1 MLAENQRLRD
11 HGQIPQNVDQITPH
25 VANAEAVIAV
35 TENNESLRN
44 PLLEDRSWFFPL
56 RSLEMPIH
64 VGEAAD
70 AAFATRFRQALSET
84 HNIEHIPRTNYAP
97 DQLLNDLS
105 NTDCPWPPIA
115 RARLLVKFAMD
126 TVGQCYHCVRKSHIY
141 KSLEKHYTNLSNS
154 NSLLVCKFWILF
166 ALGEAYSSRTESSSD
181 ISFPGLAYFTCA
193 SKVFRN
199 LQERPRIDTVEVLL
213 LLVSLSSS
221 FTQCVWLII
230 ALVIVFSSAQ

>member
-1 MLAENQRLRD
+1 MAENQRLRD
-11 HGQIPQNVDQITPH
+11 HGQNGQNGNQIIPI
-25 VANAEAVIAV
+25 VANVETTVVAS
-35 TENNESLRN
+35 ENNESLRN

-97 DQLLNDLS
+97 DQLLNELS

-126 TVGQCYHCVRKSHIY
+126 TVGQCYHCVRKSHLY
-141 KSLEKHYTNLSNS
+141 KSLEKHYGNLSNS

-193 SKVFRN
+193 SRVFRN
-199 LQERPRIDTVEVLL
+199 LQERPRVDTVEVLL
-213 LLVSLSSS
+213 LLVSAI
-221 FTQCVWLII
+221 CVSVQIPILTNK
-230 ALVIVFSSAQ
+230 LVSVFAST